1 MADKDFNL
9 GDIVVMKKP
18 HPCGT
23 NQWKII
29 RMGAD
34 IRIKCLGCQRSI
46 LMPRRKFVNRLKEV
60 VTSESINENIH
71 RGDLLKPNNQFLW
84 PSTHVSESSNTLSD
98 EVVFKDQSELYK
110 YGYRITGLSREE
122 RWKVLT
128 EKVLNQMPLEKVVH
142 IIAAHVR
149 NRKRQSNGI
158 VKYAY
163 AIREWEYDLQRLKAE
178 YYKHDFKWPQ
188 S

>member
-1 MADKDFNL
+1 MAGKDFRL
-9 GDIVVMKKP
+9 GDIVVLKKR

-34 IRIKCLGCQRSI
+34 IRIKCLGCQHSV
-46 LMPRRKFVNRLKEV
+46 LMPRRRFVNKLKEIIA
-60 VTSESINENIH
+60 SESINENIH
-71 RGDLLKPNNQFLW
+71 LEETQKSKSKFVW
-84 PSTHVSESSNTLSD
+84 PSTHVSESTNTLSD
-98 EVVFKDQSELYK
+98 EIVFKDQSELYK
-110 YGYRITGLSREE
+110 YGYRITGFSREE